1 MRAGRLAERP
11 IGRRPCRR
19 CSRRPP
25 TRSWYQTGVPLACPR
40 LHRPPGPLRAHHMD
54 HEAED
59 YPAMNESTTD
69 IPIVPPPEGRHV
81 LTEALR
87 DGARRMPA
95 QAVEAEV
102 AAWTGAI
109 CKGMVCDVYTSRGNP
124 GGGGGPPGPAAC
136 AESRLGSPRLNEPE
150 DHAEVGDPRLRHR
163 RRQAGQEIPVVAQV
177 RAQAGGQRHAGPVRR
192 RTGGCSPP
200 SRGSR

>member
-1 MRAGRLAERP
+1 
-11 IGRRPCRR
+11 
-19 CSRRPP
+19 
-25 TRSWYQTGVPLACPR
+25 
-40 LHRPPGPLRAHHMD
+40 MD

-95 QAVEAEV
+95 QAVDAEV

-109 CKGMVCDVYTSRGNP
+109 CKGMVCDVCTSRGNP
-124 GGGGGPPGPAAC
+124 GDAGGPPGSAAC
-136 AESRLGSPRLNEPE
+136 AESRLGSPRLHEPE
-150 DHAEVGDPRLRHR
+150 DHAEVGDPRLGQR
-163 RRQAGQEIPVVAQV
+163 RR
-177 RAQAGGQRHAGPVRR
+177 
-192 RTGGCSPP
+192 
-200 SRGSR
+200 